1 MSVVVGEVVNEP
13 VSERASGASGGGG
26 SATSARDREID
37 LDRLDYGLARRAH
50 RLERLWA
57 D

>member
-1 MSVVVGEVVNEP
+1 MGVVVGEVVNEP
-13 VSERASGASGGGG
+13 APERASGAAGG
-26 SATSARDREID
+26 SSAAAPRDREID
-37 LDRLDYGLARRAH
+37 LDRLAYGLARRAH